1 MQTIVNTVQEQ
12 AWNGRIGQHWAD
24 HADNYDGLVRDFNA
38 ALFDAAA
45 IGPEDDVLDIG
56 CGTGVTTLL
65 AARRAGWGQCVGID
79 LSRPM
84 LRLARAAATAGAV
97 TNVRFVQGDAQ
108 VHPFPEGAFD
118 VAISRGGV
126 MFFADHTEAFTN
138 IRRALRPGGRLAFV
152 APTPPDPRSPGAQLY
167 ALVGALPRAESAG
180 AVAGQAM
187 MSFADPDR
195 IRDVLAAAG
204 FGSVSV
210 TCLEGRICWGRD
222 VAEAT
227 EFFLSSA
234 ALRLDLAAARPAA
247 LERARAEIRAALGR
261 WETPDGVRL
270 PGSVWLVTGIAEST
284 EVTA

>member
-1 MQTIVNTVQEQ
+1 MQTIANIVQEQ

-24 HADNYDGLVRDFNA
+24 HAGNYDGLVRDFDA
-38 ALFDAAA
+38 ALFEAAA

-56 CGTGVTTLL
+56 CGTGGTTLH
-65 AARRAGWGQCVGID
+65 AARQAGWGQVLGID

-84 LRLARAAATAGAV
+84 LECARAAAVAEAA

-108 VHPFPEGAFD
+108 VHPFSVAAFD

-138 IRRALRPGGRLAFV
+138 IRHALRPGGRLAFV
-152 APTPPDPRSPGAQLY
+152 APTPPDPQSPSARLY
-167 ALVGALPRAESAG
+167 ALLGALPRAESAG

-187 MSFADPDR
+187 TSFADPDR
-195 IRDVLAAAG
+195 IREVLGAGG

-210 TCLEGRICWGRD
+210 ERREGRIGWGRD
-222 VAEAT
+222 AAEAT

-247 LERARAEIRAALGR
+247 LERTRADIRAALAE
-261 WETPDGVRL
+261 WETPAGVRL
-270 PGSVWLVTGIAEST
+270 PGSVWLVKGVAEA
-284 EVTA
+284 TA

>member
-12 AWNGRIGQHWAD
+12 AWNGRIGQHWAE

-38 ALFDAAA
+38 ALFEAAA

-65 AARRAGWGQCVGID
+65 AGRQAGWGQCLGID
-79 LSRPM
+79 LSQPM
-84 LRLARAAATAGAV
+84 LERARAAAVAEAV

-108 VHPFPEGAFD
+108 VHPFAVAAFD

-138 IRRALRPGGRLAFV
+138 IRHALRPGGRLAFV
-152 APTPPDPRSPGAQLY
+152 APPPPDPQSPAARLY

-180 AVAGQAM
+180 AVAGHAM
-187 MSFADPDR
+187 TSFADPDR
-195 IRDVLAAAG
+195 IRQVLGDAG

-210 TCLEGRICWGRD
+210 ERIEGQVGWGRD
-222 VAEAT
+222 ATEAT

-234 ALRLDLAAARPAA
+234 ALRLDLAAARPAT
-247 LERARAEIRAALGR
+247 LERTRADLRAALGQ

-270 PGSVWLVTGIAEST
+270 PGSVWLVKGVAEA
-284 EVTA
+284 TA

>member
-38 ALFDAAA
+38 ALFEGAA

-56 CGTGVTTLL
+56 CGTGGTTLL
-65 AARRAGWGQCVGID
+65 AARRAGWGQCLGID
-79 LSRPM
+79 LSQPM
-84 LRLARAAATAGAV
+84 LERARAAAVAEAV

-108 VHPFPEGAFD
+108 VHPFTVPGFD

-126 MFFADHTEAFTN
+126 MFFADHTAAFTN
-138 IRRALRPGGRLAFV
+138 IRRALRPGGRLAFI
-152 APTPPDPRSPGAQLY
+152 APPPPDPQNPSARLY
-167 ALVGALPRAESAG
+167 ALLGALPRAESAG
-180 AVAGQAM
+180 AVAGHAM
-187 MSFADPDR
+187 TAFADPDR
-195 IRDVLAAAG
+195 IREVLGDSG
-204 FGSVSV
+204 FTSVSV
-210 TCLEGRICWGRD
+210 VRKEGRVGWGRNA
-222 VAEAT
+222 AEAT

-247 LERARAEIRAALGR
+247 LERTRADIRAALAE

-270 PGSVWLVTGIAEST
+270 PGSVWLVKGVA
-284 EVTA
+284 A